1 MYRVRRQKDVPS
13 LTSWTASIPEKGGVS
28 TPLNLNFVDSSIVQF
43 VGRVYIFFFEKTN
56 FFFFV
61 KN

>member
-1 MYRVRRQKDVPS
+1 MPS

-43 VGRVYIFFFEKTN
+43 VGGVFFFFFEKKIFLLFLLKIDT
-56 FFFFV
+56 
-61 KN
+61 

>member
-1 MYRVRRQKDVPS
+1 MYRVRRQKGVPS

-43 VGRVYIFFFEKTN
+43 VGRVYIFLKKRFFLLKIDT
-56 FFFFV
+56 
-61 KN
+61 

>member
-1 MYRVRRQKDVPS
+1 MYRVRRQKGVPS

-43 VGRVYIFFFEKTN
+43 VGRVYIFFLKKQ
-56 FFFFV
+56 FFFV

>member
-1 MYRVRRQKDVPS
+1 MPS
-13 LTSWTASIPEKGGVS
+13 LTSWTAFIPEKGGGFP
-28 TPLNLNFVDSSIVQF
+28 TPLNLNFVDSYIVQF
-43 VGRVYIFFFEKTN
+43 VGGVFEKF

>member
-1 MYRVRRQKDVPS
+1 MYRVRRQKGVPS
-13 LTSWTASIPEKGGVS
+13 LTSWTASIPEKGGGGVS

-43 VGRVYIFFFEKTN
+43 VGRVYIFFEKTN
-56 FFFFV
+56 FFFV